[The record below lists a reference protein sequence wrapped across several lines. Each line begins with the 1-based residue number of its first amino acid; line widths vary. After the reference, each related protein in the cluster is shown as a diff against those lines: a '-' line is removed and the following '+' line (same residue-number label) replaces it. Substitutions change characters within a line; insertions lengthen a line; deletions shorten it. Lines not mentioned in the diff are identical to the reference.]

1 MKVGNTIRHTSY
13 TTFLKI
19 KVVLLCAYEMKQF
32 MNVTSETLF
41 TTSTRYETEN
51 GSNGSCNF
59 VFNSGPQVCSGPS
72 APKHAVKVCIFPE
85 FEIDKSIFTG

>member
-1 MKVGNTIRHTSY
+1 MKE
-13 TTFLKI
+13 F
-19 KVVLLCAYEMKQF
+19 MK
-32 MNVTSETLF
+32 VTSETLF
-41 TTSTRYETEN
+41 TTSTQYEAEN

-72 APKHAVKVCIFPE
+72 IPKHAMKVCIFPE